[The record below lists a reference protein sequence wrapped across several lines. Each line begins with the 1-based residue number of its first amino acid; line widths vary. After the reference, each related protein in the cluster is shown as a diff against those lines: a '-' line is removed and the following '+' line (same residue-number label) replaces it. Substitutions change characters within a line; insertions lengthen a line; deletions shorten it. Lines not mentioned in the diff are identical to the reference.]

1 MPNPR
6 GTITMDNVDLT
17 LLKKQVGHLA
27 EVDYYL
33 RMKVLADPNTTH
45 TVRHNATRWHDAL
58 TGIMNMLG
66 DRVEVRR

>member
-1 MPNPR
+1 MSHKLTNEQR
-6 GTITMDNVDLT
+6 GDRGARILTIM
-17 LLKKQVGHLA
+17 
-27 EVDYYL
+27 